1 LCLKQGQV
9 LQNTSFAPD
18 AYPSEAGC
26 SEWNCRQRS
35 ALSCMEY
42 KGIEYEV
49 VQTANPTGWKWIV
62 RLDADR
68 RKSGISVSRM
78 MAITN
83 AKRAIE
89 KKVRVKVLARA
100 K

>member
-1 LCLKQGQV
+1 
-9 LQNTSFAPD
+9 
-18 AYPSEAGC
+18 
-26 SEWNCRQRS
+26 
-35 ALSCMEY
+35 MEY

-89 KKVRVKVLARA
+89 KTVRVQVLARA